1 MEYFI
6 CFYKFAQY
14 NIDCMKKILLTL
26 MLLSSYSVFAQE
38 YVKVFDD
45 KEMDYYAY
53 SQCEQ
58 DKDDNYLLWTKQVI
72 KKEQLTKL
80 RNRMVIEMQ
89 SNKFMA
95 LSYIVQLFK
104 YDFENKRYCVASLVY
119 YNADGRVIYEDN
131 DILHLW
137 KYIQPE
143 TYVDSYYQVAKRF
156 ANSPSQT
163 SKTISYTGKVYD
175 VVEQMP
181 SFLGGNEALMKFI
194 KDNITYPDPE
204 ACVQGRVVVKFIV
217 ERDGS
222 ISHAQIARSLD
233 PIFDKEA
240 LRVVNNMPKW
250 IPGKQNGK
258 TVRVSYNV
266 PVSFRMD

>member
-1 MEYFI
+1 M
-6 CFYKFAQY
+6 KTLFAF
-14 NIDCMKKILLTL
+14 LL
-26 MLLSSYSVFAQE
+26 LLFSYTVSAQE

-58 DKDDNYLLWTKQVI
+58 DKGGNYLLWTKQVI
-72 KKEQLTKL
+72 KKEQLATL
-80 RNRMVIEMQ
+80 RKRMVMEMH

-104 YDFENKRYCVASLVY
+104 YDFENKRYCIASLVY
-119 YNADGRVIYEDN
+119 YDADGRVIYEDEN
-131 DILHLW
+131 LLPLW

-143 TYVDSYYQVAKRF
+143 TYIDSFYQVARRF

-163 SKTISYTGKVYD
+163 SKTTVHTGIVYD

-181 SFLGGNEALMKFI
+181 SFPGGNEAMMNFI
-194 KDNITYPDPE
+194 KENLTYPKSE
-204 ACVQGRVVVKFIV
+204 TCIQGRVVVKFIV

-240 LRVVNNMPKW
+240 LRVVNNMPNW
-250 IPGKQNGK
+250 NPGMQNGK
-258 TVRVSYNV
+258 IVRVSYCI
-266 PVSFRMD
+266 PISFRLD

>member
-1 MEYFI
+1 MKTI
-6 CFYKFAQY
+6 FA
-14 NIDCMKKILLTL
+14 LLL
-26 MLLSSYSVFAQE
+26 LLSSYTASAHE

-45 KEMDYYAY
+45 KELDYYAY
-53 SQCEQ
+53 SQCDKDEQ
-58 DKDDNYLLWTKQVI
+58 DNYMLWTKQVI
-72 KKEQLTKL
+72 KPEQLQSWRKRL
-80 RNRMVIEMQ
+80 VIEMQ
-89 SNKFMA
+89 SNDFMA

-104 YDFENKRYCVASLVY
+104 FDFENKRYCIASLVY
-119 YNADGRVIYEDN
+119 HNADGKVIYEDN
-131 DILHLW
+131 DILSLW
-137 KYIQPE
+137 RYIQPE
-143 TYVDSYYQVAKRF
+143 TYIEKYYQVARRY
-156 ANSPSQT
+156 ANSQSKT
-163 SKTISYTGKVYD
+163 SKQSDYTGKVYD

-181 SFLGGNEALMKFI
+181 SFPGGNEALMKFI

-266 PVSFRMD
+266 PVSFRTY

>member
-1 MEYFI
+1 MKTI
-6 CFYKFAQY
+6 FA
-14 NIDCMKKILLTL
+14 LLL
-26 MLLSSYSVFAQE
+26 LLSSYTAYAQE

-53 SQCEQ
+53 SQCDKDEQ
-58 DKDDNYLLWTKQVI
+58 DNYMLWTKQVI
-72 KKEQLTKL
+72 KPEQLQSWRKRL
-80 RNRMVIEMQ
+80 VIEMQ
-89 SNKFMA
+89 SNDFMA

-104 YDFENKRYCVASLVY
+104 VDFENKRYCIASLVY
-119 YNADGRVIYEDN
+119 HNADGKVIYEDN
-131 DILHLW
+131 DILSLW
-137 KYIQPE
+137 RYIQPE
-143 TYVDSYYQVAKRF
+143 TYIEKYYQVAKRY
-156 ANSPSQT
+156 ANSQSKT
-163 SKTISYTGKVYD
+163 SKQSDYTGKVYD

-181 SFLGGNEALMKFI
+181 SFPGGNEALMNFI
-194 KDNITYPDPE
+194 KENITWPDVE

-233 PIFDKEA
+233 PLFDKEA

-250 IPGKQNGK
+250 NPGKQNGK

-266 PVSFRMD
+266 PVSFRTY

>member
-1 MEYFI
+1 MKMI
-6 CFYKFAQY
+6 FA
-14 NIDCMKKILLTL
+14 LLL
-26 MLLSSYSVFAQE
+26 LLSSYTAYAQE

-53 SQCEQ
+53 SQCDKDEQ
-58 DKDDNYLLWTKQVI
+58 DNYMLWTKQVI
-72 KKEQLTKL
+72 KPEQLQSWRKRL
-80 RNRMVIEMQ
+80 VIEMQ
-89 SNKFMA
+89 SNDFMA

-104 YDFENKRYCVASLVY
+104 FDFENKRYCIASLVY
-119 YNADGRVIYEDN
+119 HNADGKVIYEDN
-131 DILHLW
+131 DILSLW
-137 KYIQPE
+137 RYIQPE
-143 TYVDSYYQVAKRF
+143 TYIEKYYQVAKRY
-156 ANSPSQT
+156 ANSQSKT
-163 SKTISYTGKVYD
+163 SKQSDYTGKVYD

-181 SFLGGNEALMKFI
+181 SFPGGNEALMKFI

-222 ISHAQIARSLD
+222 ISHAQVTRSID
-233 PIFDKEA
+233 PLFDKEA

-266 PVSFRMD
+266 PVSFRTY

>member
-1 MEYFI
+1 MKMI
-6 CFYKFAQY
+6 FA
-14 NIDCMKKILLTL
+14 LLL
-26 MLLSSYSVFAQE
+26 LLSSYTAYAQE

-53 SQCEQ
+53 SQCDKDEQ
-58 DKDDNYLLWTKQVI
+58 DNYMLWTKQVI
-72 KKEQLTKL
+72 KPEQLQSWRKRL
-80 RNRMVIEMQ
+80 VIEMQ
-89 SNKFMA
+89 SNDFMA

-104 YDFENKRYCVASLVY
+104 FDFENKRYCIASLVY
-119 YNADGRVIYEDN
+119 HNADGKVIYEDN
-131 DILHLW
+131 DILSLW
-137 KYIQPE
+137 RYIQPE
-143 TYVDSYYQVAKRF
+143 TYIEKYYQVARRY
-156 ANSPSQT
+156 ANSQSKT
-163 SKTISYTGKVYD
+163 SKQSDYTGKVYD

-181 SFLGGNEALMKFI
+181 SFPGGNEALMKFI

-266 PVSFRMD
+266 PVSFRTY

>member
-1 MEYFI
+1 
-6 CFYKFAQY
+6 
-14 NIDCMKKILLTL
+14 
-26 MLLSSYSVFAQE
+26 
-38 YVKVFDD
+38 
-45 KEMDYYAY
+45 
-53 SQCEQ
+53 
-58 DKDDNYLLWTKQVI
+58 
-72 KKEQLTKL
+72 
-80 RNRMVIEMQ
+80 
-89 SNKFMA
+89 
-95 LSYIVQLFK
+95 
-104 YDFENKRYCVASLVY
+104 
-119 YNADGRVIYEDN
+119 
-131 DILHLW
+131 
-137 KYIQPE
+137 
-143 TYVDSYYQVAKRF
+143 
-156 ANSPSQT
+156 
-163 SKTISYTGKVYD
+163 
-175 VVEQMP
+175 MP
-181 SFLGGNEALMKFI
+181 SFPGVNEAFMKFI